1 MQSSGRRGRELVEDA
16 QRVERRRVDHRPRR
30 EDLVPALDLRFDL
43 LAPGA
48 VLLALQLRD
57 QLAQRVAR
65 VADQADLHRVAD
77 ADQAAVDVDLHAA
90 RLARLGQPLR
100 VGEAR
105 ADHQEGVA
113 AVHHLVARLRAEQAD
128 RAGHVRQVVGKDVAA
143 VERLGDP
150 CAEQFGD
157 LLDLLRGLA
166 GAGADEDRDLLAA
179 VQQLGGAAH
188 LLGRR
193 DHARG
198 LGVGGP
204 GEDRAV
210 AHRRVFVGGLL
221 HVLGE
226 DQRGDRARGAGDL
239 HSAVDQMARLRRR
252 HAGLDEL
259 RGDVLEQRVEVD
271 LLLVVRPQR
280 GRLLLADQ
288 RDDRL
293 VVELRVVEA
302 VEQVN
307 RPGPRGR
314 HADADLAGQLG
325 VRAGGEG
332 GDLLVA
338 RLHELDLLTVLVKAP
353 QNAVDAIAGIAVDP
367 AHPMLVKSSQYECSN
382 GFRHR
387 SSSLRS
393 SLSVSGGLPVSAAGK
408 RPWSRFGAHSGQNL
422 DRDCRPAQPEA

>member
-1 MQSSGRRGRELVEDA
+1 MQSSGSREESSWKTRSGLSGRRL
-16 QRVERRRVDHRPRR
+16 DHRPLG
-30 EDLVPALDLRFDL
+30 EDLVPLLDFAFDL
-43 LAPGA
+43 LTPGA

-77 ADQAAVDVDLHAA
+77 ADQPAVDVDLHAA
-90 RLARLGQPLR
+90 RLARFGQPLR
-100 VGEAR
+100 VGEAG

-128 RAGHVRQVVGKDVAA
+128 RAGDVGQVVGQHVAP
-143 VERLGDP
+143 VERLGDSA
-150 CAEQFGD
+150 AEQLGD
-157 LLDLLRGLA
+157 LLDLVRRLA
-166 GAGADEDRDLLAA
+166 GALPDQDRDLLAA

-210 AHRRVFVGGLL
+210 AHRRVFVGRLL
-221 HVLGE
+221 NVLGE
-226 DQRGDRARGAGDL
+226 DQRGDGARGAGDL
-239 HSAVDQMARLRRR
+239 HRAVDQVAGLRRR

-271 LLLVVRPQR
+271 LLLVVGAQR
-280 GRLLLADQ
+280 RRFLLADE
-288 RDDRL
+288 RDHGL

-302 VEQVN
+302 VEQVD
-307 RPGPRGR
+307 RAGPGGR

-332 GDLLVA
+332 GDLLMA
-338 RLHELDLLTVLVKAP
+338 RLDELDLVAMLVEATEDP
-353 QNAVDAIAGIAVDP
+353 VDAIPRIAVDP
-367 AHPMLVKSSQYECSN
+367 AHPVLVKSLSTNAPTVSDIDALPFLVS
-382 GFRHR
+382 FRSEVGYPNPPGGNERCR
-387 SSSLRS
+387 SSSS
-393 SLSVSGGLPVSAAGK
+393 SVADS
-408 RPWSRFGAHSGQNL
+408 
-422 DRDCRPAQPEA
+422 